1 MCSSSSSRTIPAAL
15 AIFLALLLH
24 WSSAQLSPSFYDM
37 TCPGLSDI
45 VLDVVL
51 QAQISDPRMPASL
64 IRLHFHDCFVDGC
77 DASVL
82 LDNSDTIVSEKDAV
96 PNAKSARGFDV
107 IDAIKSA
114 VEEACLGVVSCA
126 DILALA
132 AEAAVS
138 LVSHLGLALAFLHI
152 DR

>member
-1 MCSSSSSRTIPAAL
+1 M
-15 AIFLALLLH
+15 
-24 WSSAQLSPSFYDM
+24 
-37 TCPGLSDI
+37 
-45 VLDVVL
+45 VVDWCV
-51 QAQISDPRMPASL
+51 Q
-64 IRLHFHDCFVDGC
+64 GC

-96 PNAKSARGFDV
+96 PNANSARGFDV

-138 LVSHLGLALAFLHI
+138 LVSHLGLVLAFLHI